1 MLYWEHRQFRA
12 FSNMTLIVR
21 TDGDP
26 SALIPRV
33 RGVLKEMDSNL
44 PLASVRTM
52 SELFSDV
59 LARSRFAA
67 IALGWFALLALLL
80 AGVGIYGVVSYA
92 TQQRFREIGIRMA
105 LGADRSSVVGLVVK
119 QGVVL
124 ISLALVAGTA
134 GALGLSW
141 LLRGLVFDVS
151 TTDPLTFVAMALL
164 LGGVGFLASWLP
176 ARRASGIDPVNAM
189 RAE

>member
-1 MLYWEHRQFRA
+1 MA
-12 FSNMTLIVR
+12 VIPGVR
-21 TDGDP
+21 N
-26 SALIPRV
+26 
-33 RGVLKEMDSNL
+33 VLKEMDSNL

-52 SELFSDV
+52 SELFSDAI
-59 LARSRFAA
+59 ARSRFAT
-67 IALGWFALLALLL
+67 IALGLFALLALLL
-80 AGVGIYGVVSYA
+80 AGIGIYGVVSYA

-124 ISLALVAGTA
+124 IGIALVAGTA

-151 TTDPLTFVAMALL
+151 TTDPLTFLAMALL